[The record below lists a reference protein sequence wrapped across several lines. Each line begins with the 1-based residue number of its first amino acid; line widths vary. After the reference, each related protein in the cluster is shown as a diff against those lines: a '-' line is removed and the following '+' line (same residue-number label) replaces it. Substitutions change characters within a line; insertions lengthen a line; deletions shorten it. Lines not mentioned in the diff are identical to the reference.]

1 MGTSR
6 KALFFVVA
14 CLAVLL
20 LTAAVAMAG
29 PPKRVLVVV
38 MDQMQPGYAKQFNMT
53 NVLWLQNH
61 GVDFNNAYVG
71 DMASETVVS
80 HNVMVS
86 GLFPKHMGWSDEVM
100 RDVGNVLGKGTA
112 VNPAP
117 IVTTGDLG
125 YADYVKLIDNLGYP
139 KLGDYLHAAFPDKKV
154 YCVGE
159 KAYQVE
165 SMAASSADYYVRIGS
180 AYATPTPDLSVLPWV
195 GTYRSW
201 KGVVPDWLKTVLGD
215 PRFMMSAG
223 NPSDAYGTDQQWP
236 SWLYPED
243 GRMVP
248 GVKDHEGGDHW
259 VADITTAIMDHQDWS
274 GIFVNFG
281 AIDKIGHMWG
291 GGSTDTFWDPTSPM
305 NQVHMRFIAKN
316 ADDQLGKL
324 LDELRKNDELKDTLI
339 VVTADHASTHADHFY
354 GVNAK
359 GGGNLGWYYDPNGVA
374 VNTAYGR
381 PPVPPSTVATNN
393 EAVLGPLNA
402 TGNVA
407 YSYQSTAIETWLIDQ
422 AAAKKAE
429 MAKVMATL
437 PGVIA
442 TYVKSEDG
450 NRYVLQCNKTST
462 RMTASEF
469 MWWLLHGQ
477 EIVNTMASPGAAD
490 VVGLL
495 ADKTSYGVY
504 GDHGGAQM
512 DVQRVPMAFYAP
524 GIKHVVTSARFR
536 TVDIMPTVLRT
547 MGITP
552 TAPMDGSAY
561 RLPLGGDCQ

>member
-1 MGTSR
+1 MITFR
-6 KALFFVVA
+6 KGVLCVVL
-14 CLAVLL
+14 CLL
-20 LTAAVAMAG
+20 LLLIAAGAALAQT
-29 PPKRVLVVV
+29 PQRVLIVV
-38 MDQMQPGYAKQFNMT
+38 MDQMRPGYAQQFDMT
-53 NVLWLQNH
+53 NVLWLQNN
-61 GVDFNNAYVG
+61 GVNYDKAYVG

-86 GLFPKHMGWSDEVM
+86 GLLPKHMGWSDEVM
-100 RDVGNVLGKGTA
+100 RDTGNVLNKGA
-112 VNPAP
+112 GAM
-117 IVTTGDLG
+117 ITTGDLG

-180 AYATPTPDLSVLPWV
+180 AYATPTPDFSVLPWV

-201 KGVVPDWLKTVLGD
+201 KGVVPDWLKTVLNGS
-215 PRFMMSAG
+215 RYMMSAG
-223 NPSDAYGTDQQWP
+223 NASDAYGTDQQWP

-248 GVKDHEGGDHW
+248 GVAGHEGGDAW
-259 VADITTAIMDHQDWS
+259 VADITTAIMAHNDWS

-291 GGSTDTFWDPTSPM
+291 GGSTDTYWDPNSVT
-305 NQVHMRFIAKN
+305 NQVHMKFIAKN

-324 LDELRKNDELKDTLI
+324 LDALQTSGQLEDTLV
-339 VVTADHASTHADHFY
+339 VVTADHASTYAEHFN
-354 GVNAK
+354 GVNK
-359 GGGNLGWYYDPNGVA
+359 KNGGNLGWYYDPNK
-374 VNTAYGR
+374 
-381 PPVPPSTVATNN
+381 VATFTTYGQPNANN

-402 TGNVA
+402 THNVA

-422 AAAKKAE
+422 SRTQKLACAD
-429 MAKVMATL
+429 VMRGL

-442 TYVKSEDG
+442 TYVRDG
-450 NRYVLQCNKTST
+450 DHYDPVWRSAT
-462 RMTASEF
+462 MTPAERS
-469 MWWLLHGQ
+469 WLMEHGQ
-477 EIVNTMASPGAAD
+477 ELVDTMAFPGAAD

-495 ADKTSYGVY
+495 ADHTSYGVY

-512 DVQRVPMAFYAP
+512 DVQRIPMAFYTP
-524 GIKHVVTSARFR
+524 GIKHLVRGTKFR

-547 MGITP
+547 MDIAP
-552 TAPMDGSAY
+552 TAPMDGDAY
-561 RLPLGGDCQ
+561 NLPIK